1 MEVEQVK
8 QVEQVVQ
15 EAQKEYG
22 KLTEKDC
29 KGNESL
35 GVKLTSTEN
44 EAFYVP
50 RKYAMYSKT
59 IELSLSIPLDD
70 ESEVNEIPLPT
81 ISSATMEWIVKY
93 MQYKEKYTDSKEEI
107 PDFVLHV
114 DTVLEVMKAAYYLD
128 I

>member
-1 MEVEQVK
+1 
-8 QVEQVVQ
+8 
-15 EAQKEYG
+15 
-22 KLTEKDC
+22 
-29 KGNESL
+29 
-35 GVKLTSTEN
+35 
-44 EAFYVP
+44 
-50 RKYAMYSKT
+50 MYSKT

-81 ISSATMEWIVKY
+81 ISSATMELIVKY

-107 PDFVLHV
+107 PDFELHV